1 MTLQIL
7 SILPIEVDRTILLGL
22 GKHNSPD
29 VKTATKQIRLRR
41 VRSANNEVNIV
52 RNRTVLI

>member
-7 SILPIEVDRTILLGL
+7 SILPIEVDGTILLGL

-29 VKTATKQIRLRR
+29 LRTATNKSIGKLG
-41 VRSANNEVNIV
+41 
-52 RNRTVLI
+52 